1 MDLDIKS
8 FTALFIFTQNILT
21 KYIQMIYNK
30 DINTKE
36 RVINMYLNIETLG
49 AEISEI
55 MQKKNGEKDL
65 YKLDDVL
72 NAVVNEIDDLKY
84 KIENLKEEISDL
96 KSDDRDFLYE
106 LEAGK

>member
-1 MDLDIKS
+1 
-8 FTALFIFTQNILT
+8 
-21 KYIQMIYNK
+21 
-30 DINTKE
+30 
-36 RVINMYLNIETLG
+36 MYLNIETLG

-55 MQKKNGEKDL
+55 MGKKYGEKDL

-84 KIENLKEEISDL
+84 EIENLKEEISDL